1 MFSSGSPSK
10 LVHSQ
15 NSPKFNNQLLHRD
28 LLALACYQP
37 PTTLHFLTGL
47 WAPQKQG
54 HVSFRGHPVLS
65 GKGDTENSLAL
76 RKIQPVTMIQLRYG
90 VKAAIDN
97 T

>member
-10 LVHSQ
+10 LIHSQ

-28 LLALACYQP
+28 LPALACYRL

-54 HVSFRGHPVLS
+54 HASFGGHPVLS
-65 GKGDTENSLAL
+65 GNGDTENTLAL
-76 RKIQPVTMIQLRYG
+76 CKIRPAAMIQLRYG
-90 VKAAIDN
+90 VKAATDN